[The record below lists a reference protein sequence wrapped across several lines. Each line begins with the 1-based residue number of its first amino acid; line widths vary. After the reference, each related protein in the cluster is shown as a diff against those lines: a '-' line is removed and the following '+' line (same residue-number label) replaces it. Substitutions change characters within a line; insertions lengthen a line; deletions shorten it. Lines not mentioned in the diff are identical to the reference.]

1 MRGRVPHP
9 APGLRDGTVPSNFPA
24 HPATPGLPVR
34 RSLLLLPLSVLALSA
49 GEAVAQAVPVP
60 HPVILTVPPARAEDV
75 ASIDAII
82 AALYDVISG
91 PAGQARDWNRMRSL
105 FIPGGR
111 LMPTGI
117 RADSSVVVRIMEVND
132 YIATSGPMLERMG
145 FSEREL
151 ARRVEQFGHV
161 AHVFSTYE
169 GRMETEASV
178 IRGINSIQLLNDG
191 TRWWVVSVYW
201 EAERPDNPLPQQYL
215 PAP

>member
-1 MRGRVPHP
+1 MRRPLFSALLSSLLVFSAGDLSGQ
-9 APGLRDGTVPSNFPA
+9 AA
-24 HPATPGLPVR
+24 PAT
-34 RSLLLLPLSVLALSA
+34 
-49 GEAVAQAVPVP
+49 VP
-60 HPVILTVPPARAEDV
+60 HPVVLSVPAANPADV

-111 LMPTGI
+111 LMPTGV
-117 RADSSVVVRIMEVND
+117 RPDGSVVTRILEVND
-132 YIATSGPMLERMG
+132 YIATSGPRLEQGG
-145 FSEREL
+145 FREREV
-151 ARRVEQFGHV
+151 ARRVERFGHI

-169 GRMETEASV
+169 GRMETETAV

-215 PAP
+215 QTP